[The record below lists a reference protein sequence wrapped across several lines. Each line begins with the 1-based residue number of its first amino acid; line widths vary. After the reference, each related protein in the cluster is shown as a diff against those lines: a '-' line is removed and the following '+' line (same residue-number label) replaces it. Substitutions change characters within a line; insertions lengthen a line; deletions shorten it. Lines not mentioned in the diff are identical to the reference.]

1 MARGHEHREM
11 KIAVW
16 HNLPSGGGKRAL
28 YDHVRGLVARGHTV
42 ESWCPPTADQ
52 TYLPLGEF
60 IPEHV
65 RPFDWS
71 PAASPKLSAKLTNL
85 RLDFLRRIDAL
96 DRHCRLC
103 ADEINR
109 GGFDLLFA
117 NTSLYQA
124 VSSVGRYVSLP
135 KVVYL
140 QEPVR
145 ELYEAMPDPLWQ
157 ALPPA
162 ASYLS
167 PAYLRDYLRD
177 VYRTQSLRVLMREEV
192 RNARAFDRVLVNSFY
207 SRESILRAYGIDARV
222 CYLGVDTG
230 KFVELNLPREN
241 FVVGLGAFVKL
252 KNVEFAL
259 RSVAEVPEARRPRL
273 VWIGNAA
280 DPTYLEAMRQ
290 LAVALK
296 VDFEPLVKIDD
307 DELVRTLNRAALMIY
322 CSRLEPFGFAP
333 LEANACG
340 LPVVAVAEGGVRET
354 IVDGVNGLLVDSDPG
369 AAAAAIMRLADDTQY
384 ARRLGQT
391 ARREVAEKWSVA
403 ASVAR
408 LEQRLSDALD
418 GQHAS
423 DAKTAGVGV
432 S

>member
-1 MARGHEHREM
+1 M

-28 YDHVRGLVARGHTV
+28 HDHVRGLVARGHTV

-52 TYLPLGEF
+52 SYLPLGALV
-60 IPEHV
+60 PEHV
-65 RPFDWS
+65 RPFDWQ
-71 PAASPKLSAKLTNL
+71 PDAPKKLSARLTTL

-124 VSSVGRYVSLP
+124 VSSIGRHVSLP

-140 QEPVR
+140 QEPLR

-162 ASYLS
+162 GSRLS
-167 PAYLRDYLRD
+167 AAYLRDYLKD

-192 RNARAFDRVLVNSFY
+192 LNARAFDRMLVNSFY
-207 SRESILRAYGIDARV
+207 SRESILRAYGLDAEV
-222 CYLGVDTG
+222 CYLGVDAE

-259 RSVAEVPEARRPRL
+259 RSVAAVPQARRPRL
-273 VWIGNAA
+273 VWVGNAA
-280 DPTYLEAMRQ
+280 DPLYLETMKQ
-290 LAVALK
+290 LAVRLE
-296 VDFEPLVKIDD
+296 VDFEPLVKIGD
-307 DELVRTLNRAALMIY
+307 DELVRVLNRAAVMLY

-354 IVDGVNGLLVDSDPG
+354 IVNGVNGLMVDSDPR
-369 AAAAAIMRLADDTQY
+369 AAAAAISRLTDDPAY

-403 ASVAR
+403 ASVER
-408 LEQRLSDALD
+408 LEQKLSDTVD
-418 GQHAS
+418 GRRAA